1 MNLAM
6 EHLGISI
13 NPAEPDVNIRK
24 TDANATGGY
33 FILAII
39 LMLSTATSLVNAES
53 LEDAWKTALIADQR
67 VQAAH
72 RQTESVK
79 QQLLAAKA
87 ERLPNLRVEGG
98 YTVLDNPPA
107 ILVDL
112 PIPGVALNELPVAED
127 QSFAC
132 QAFASL
138 PLYTSG
144 RISRG
149 IDAAGAMLKAVE
161 ADVARTVL
169 DIRLGVAQAY
179 VTVLRAQRAVEVA
192 QANEV
197 SLASHAWDVENLF
210 DQGMVA
216 RNDLL
221 AARVVLADA
230 KQIALQVRNRL
241 DIAQSAYNRL
251 LGRPLTHS
259 TVLDDLS
266 AKPDAQVD
274 VGVLTRKALANRPE
288 LEILKQQAQALKQQA
303 ALARAASSPQ
313 IALNGGYRF
322 QENKYQV
329 HEGAWSA
336 TLGLR
341 WDIFDRGVSHHKAQ
355 SLLEQAQA
363 HLHLRDDLSSRIAL
377 GVRKPWL
384 DSKETQKRIAV
395 TKAALEQAEEN
406 LQVTKDR
413 YRSGLGTNTE
423 VLDAETLRTNSYNS
437 YHNAL
442 YDNVLAQFRLR
453 HAVGEL

>member
-1 MNLAM
+1 MYARLM
-6 EHLGISI
+6 PRRMLTMHLYDFRYLFLSMLLSLTVASSAIQ
-13 NPAEPDVNIRK
+13 AE
-24 TDANATGGY
+24 T
-33 FILAII
+33 
-39 LMLSTATSLVNAES
+39 
-53 LEDAWKTALIADQR
+53 LEDAWNTALAADQR

-72 RQTESVK
+72 RQTDSAK
-79 QQLLAAKA
+79 QQLASAKA
-87 ERLPNLRVEGG
+87 ERLPNLRVKGG
-98 YTVLDNPPA
+98 YTILDNEPA
-107 ILVDL
+107 FSVD
-112 PIPGVALNELPVAED
+112 IPGLAINELPMAED
-127 QSFAC
+127 QSLAY
-132 QAFASL
+132 QATASL
-138 PLYTSG
+138 PLFTSG

-149 IDAAGAMLKAVE
+149 IDAAGAGLKAAE
-161 ADVARTVL
+161 ADTVRMVL
-169 DIRLGVAQAY
+169 DLKLEVAEAY
-179 VTVLRAQRAVEVA
+179 VVVLRVRRAVEVA
-192 QANEV
+192 EANVV
-197 SLASHAWDVENLF
+197 SLSSHASDVENLF

-221 AARVVLADA
+221 AARVALADA
-230 KQIALQVRNRL
+230 RQNALKVRNRL

-251 LGRPLTHS
+251 LGRPLTRS

-266 AKPDAQVD
+266 AQPDAQVD
-274 VGVLTRKALANRPE
+274 VDELTRKALANRPE
-288 LEILKQQAQALKQQA
+288 LDILKQQAQALKHQA
-303 ALARAASSPQ
+303 ALARTTSLPQ
-313 IALNGGYRF
+313 VALDGGYRF

-336 TLGLR
+336 SLGLR
-341 WDIFDRGVSHHKAQ
+341 WDIFDRGISRHKAK

-384 DSKETQKRIAV
+384 DSKETQKRIIV